1 MGRLA
6 FWKEGDTDGDEFV
19 IVGGDKAI
27 DKGMAEALDGGG
39 RA

>member
-6 FWKEGDTDGDEFV
+6 FWKEGDTDRDGFV
-19 IVGGDKAI
+19 ILGGDKTI
-27 DKGMAEALDGGG
+27 DMGMAEALDGGS